1 METDA
6 PLRAKPVFK
15 PDVSLLGLGSDG
27 TSGTAGFVIHH
38 AQRQNQTH
46 SSRSRPVVCA
56 PPPIRH
62 NKIRAIGLF
71 RGFSLANFR
80 LKARFIFNPHSGSNR
95 RNPYLR
101 DHALAFIAQQGWD
114 ATVVS
119 TTHPRHATALARHAV
134 DEGCALV
141 IAIGGDGTMNE
152 VATALVGTTAIF
164 GLIPC
169 GSGNGLGRHVGIPGP
184 SKVAFDTLAKGEPV
198 LMDTGLINGDPFFCA
213 AGVGFEAL
221 IAGRFAV
228 LTNRGFI
235 GYLRTGL
242 KAWFSYRPESYLIHH
257 AGGPTRVEALTLA
270 IANSAQY
277 GNNAFIAPGASLCDG
292 LLNLTAVPRV
302 NFFNALPLFWRLF
315 HGSLDRVPSIVM
327 LQGGSF
333 VIERDKPGWVHTDG
347 EPRAE
352 ASRLEITVRPHSL
365 RIMVPR
371 GRTI

>member
-1 METDA
+1 VEGA
-6 PLRAKPVFK
+6 GHAACNQPPGGAQ
-15 PDVSLLGLGSDG
+15 SL
-27 TSGTAGFVIHH
+27 FWF
-38 AQRQNQTH
+38 
-46 SSRSRPVVCA
+46 
-56 PPPIRH
+56 IRH
-62 NKIRAIGLF
+62 PFVTNKIRAIRAI
-71 RGFSLANFR
+71 RGFSRASCR

-101 DHALAFIAQQGWD
+101 DRALDFIRHERWD
-114 ATVVS
+114 ASVVS
-119 TTHPRHATALARHAV
+119 TTHPRHATALAKQAAE
-134 DEGCALV
+134 EGCELV
-141 IAIGGDGTMNE
+141 VAIGGDGTMNE
-152 VATALVGTTAIF
+152 VATALIGTPTIF

-184 SKVAFDTLAKGEPV
+184 GQGAFRTLAEGEPMV
-198 LMDTGLINGDPFFCA
+198 MDTGLINGDPFFCA

-228 LTNRGFI
+228 LANRGFT

-242 KAWFSYRPESYLIHH
+242 KAWFGYKPESYLIHH
-257 AGGPTRVEALTLA
+257 AGGKTRVEALTLA

-277 GNNAFIAPGASLCDG
+277 GNNAFIAPGASICDG

-302 NFFNALPLFWRLF
+302 NFFNAVPLFWRLF
-315 HGSLDRVPSIVM
+315 HGSLDRVPSVVM
-327 LQGGSF
+327 LHGDSF

-352 ASRLEITVRPHSL
+352 ASRLEITVRPKSL

>member
-1 METDA
+1 LLAT
-6 PLRAKPVFK
+6 LRCHEQARSHK
-15 PDVSLLGLGSDG
+15 L
-27 TSGTAGFVIHH
+27 TA
-38 AQRQNQTH
+38 T
-46 SSRSRPVVCA
+46 

-62 NKIRAIGLF
+62 NKIRAIRVI
-71 RGFSLANFR
+71 RGFSRAFYC

-101 DHALAFIAQQGWD
+101 DRALEFIRQKGWD
-114 ATVVS
+114 AIVVS
-119 TTHPRHATALARHAV
+119 TTHPRHATELARQAV
-134 DEGCALV
+134 LDGCELV

-152 VATALVGTTAIF
+152 VATALVGTSAIF

-184 SKVAFDTLAKGEPV
+184 GIGAFNTLAGGEPM

-228 LTNRGFI
+228 LTNRGFT

-242 KAWFSYRPESYLIHH
+242 KAWFSYKPEAYTIHH
-257 AGGPTRVEALTLA
+257 AGGQTRVEALTLA

-277 GNNAFIAPGASLCDG
+277 GNNAYIAPGASLCDG

-302 NFFNALPLFWRLF
+302 NFFNAVPLFWRLF

-333 VIERDKPGWVHTDG
+333 VIERNKPGWVHTDG

-352 ASRLEITVRPHSL
+352 ASRLEITVRPKSL
-365 RIMVPR
+365 RFMVPR
-371 GRTI
+371 GRRI